1 MRENPEVVVIGAGFG
16 GLGVALSLHRA
27 GSDRVT
33 VLERADE
40 VGGVWRDNTY
50 PGAAC
55 DVPSS
60 LYSYSFFPDPSWP
73 RRYAAQ
79 PDVLDYLRRA
89 AAVVRDRIRFGARVV
104 AATFD
109 EARHRWRVELADGEV
124 LEADVLVSAVG
135 QLNRP
140 AVPVLPGLDLFGGP
154 VFHSARWRHDVDLRG
169 TRVAVVGTGASAA
182 QFVPRI
188 QPRADHLTVF
198 QRTAPHV
205 LPKPDGRLRGR
216 ACPLAA
222 RAARGGVWLAGEALT
237 GLLHSG
243 RFSRGLVAGLAA
255 AHLRVRV
262 RDRALRE
269 RLRPTTPVGC
279 KRVLFSND
287 WYPALTAANV
297 DVVTE
302 PIAEV
307 TARGVRTA
315 DGREHAADVLIW
327 GTGFT
332 VADFALPMRVTGRRG
347 RELAGVWGGR
357 PRAHLGLSVPGFP
370 SFFLVYGPN
379 TNLGGSSVITMIEA
393 QCRYVVAAVRHL
405 AHTGTAAL
413 EVRPG
418 VADAFDAEMRA
429 RLTGGLW
436 SGCGSWYR
444 AGDGSVTTNWPGS
457 TREYLRRTA
466 ELRLGDHVLTH
477 TGDLAAEGV

>member
-1 MRENPEVVVIGAGFG
+1 MVVIGAGFG
-16 GLGVALSLHRA
+16 GLGVALSLRGA
-27 GSDRVT
+27 GFDQVT
-33 VLERADE
+33 VLERADD

-60 LYSYSFFPDPSWP
+60 LYSYSFSPNPSWP

-79 PDVLDYLRRA
+79 PDVLAYLRQA

-104 AATFD
+104 AASFD
-109 EARHRWRVELADGEV
+109 EARQRWRVELADGDV

-140 AVPVLPGLDLFGGP
+140 SVPALPGLDRFSGP
-154 VFHSARWRHDVDLRG
+154 VFHSARWRHDVDLSG
-169 TRVAVVGTGASAA
+169 KRVAVVGTGASAA
-182 QFVPRI
+182 QFVPKI
-188 QPRADHLTVF
+188 QPLTEHLTVF
-198 QRTAPHV
+198 QRSAPHV
-205 LPKPDGRLRGR
+205 LPKPDAQLRGR
-216 ACPLAA
+216 AHPLAA

-237 GLLHSG
+237 ALLHSG

-255 AHLRVRV
+255 AHLRLRV

-287 WYPALTAANV
+287 WYPALTAPNV

-302 PIAEV
+302 PVTGV
-307 TARGVRTA
+307 TAHGVRTG
-315 DGREHAADVLIW
+315 DGRDHAADVLIW
-327 GTGFT
+327 GTGFA
-332 VADFALPMRVTGRRG
+332 VADFDLPMRVTGRRG
-347 RELAGVWGGR
+347 RDLAEVWAGR

-370 SFFLVYGPN
+370 GFFLVYGPN
-379 TNLGGSSVITMIEA
+379 TNLGGSSVVTMIEA

-405 AHTGTAAL
+405 AATGAVL
-413 EVRPG
+413 EVRPD

-429 RLTGGLW
+429 RLANGLW

-444 AGDGSVTTNWPGS
+444 AGDGSITTNWPGS

-466 ELRLGDHVLTH
+466 RLRLEDHVPAH
-477 TGDLAAEGV
+477 TAEGVRPCTTTSW